1 MLLKRAN
8 IGTSLMQ
15 VQMSVFIYHHLNL
28 LSDVKVLIATKQ
40 AQGSHQEYLSSQ
52 QDSRTKT
59 SKDINL
65 T

>member
-1 MLLKRAN
+1 
-8 IGTSLMQ
+8 MQ

-52 QDSRTKT
+52 QGSRTKT